1 MPAGVAVMTAGLR
14 IKNGRE
20 EARQTSVG
28 ATASGAARA
37 AAGADRADIAEQL
50 VEEAFL
56 PPERRSGAVAGI
68 KGQDQLLA
76 GALDRGDVALGIE
89 ADEHHELLG
98 NTRIAEGELVGVA
111 RHIIPVVRR
120 ELAGQRRS
128 SEKLLD
134 GFLIV
139 DSR

>member
-56 PPERRSGAVAGI
+56 PPQRRGGAVAGI

-89 ADEHHELLG
+89 ADEHHELFG
-98 NTRIAEGELVGVA
+98 TRGLRKASWLV
-111 RHIIPVVRR
+111 
-120 ELAGQRRS
+120 
-128 SEKLLD
+128 
-134 GFLIV
+134 
-139 DSR
+139 SRDT